1 MSHPNEDRLRDLYA
15 IFAKGDLQGFLDG
28 CTDDVTF
35 HVPGHTAVSAVST
48 KETFPQW
55 ITGVLG
61 RTEGTFQEHV
71 LDVFANDDHGV
82 LLLHHEFDREGRAP
96 QLPDQPRVRSCATGA
111 SHDGRSARAAWPSS
125 RRPGAPRTATDP
137 AALIGR
143 IFDEVINQG
152 RLDVA
157 DELIHEDFVDHGP
170 MGEMHG
176 RDAFKGLIGQ
186 WRSAVPDVHCDVMN
200 VVVDGDLVA
209 WLVRATGTHT
219 GDALGFP
226 ATGKSFETV
235 SANMGR
241 MRDGKAAEHWSEE
254 GMLPML
260 IQLGVFPMAAPA
272 EASG

>member
-1 MSHPNEDRLRDLYA
+1 MAHPNEDRLRDLYA

-35 HVPGHTAVSAVST
+35 HIPGRTPGSGVFT
-48 KETFPQW
+48 KAAFPEW

-61 RTEGTFQEHV
+61 ATGGTFQEHV
-71 LDVFANDDHGV
+71 LDVYANDDHGV
-82 LLLHHEFDREGRAP
+82 LLLHHEFDR
-96 QLPDQPRVRSCATGA
+96 DNVHRSYETAHACILR
-111 SHDGRSARAAWPSS
+111 DGRIARWEERPGSLAEFEAAW
-125 RRPGAPRTATDP
+125 GTEGGDDP
-137 AALIGR
+137 AAVVGR

-152 RLDVA
+152 HLEVA
-157 DELIHEDFVDHGP
+157 DELVHEDYVDHGP

-186 WRSAVPDVHCDVMN
+186 WRSAVPDVHCDVMH

-209 WLVRATGTHT
+209 WVVRATGTHT

-226 ATGKSFETV
+226 ATGKSFETF

-241 MRDGKAAEHWSEE
+241 IRDGKAAEHWSEE

-260 IQLGVFPMAAPA
+260 IQLGLFPTAAPT
-272 EASG
+272 EASR